1 MEKSAKTQPWHS
13 KSQNTLSIFSGTP
26 APQVTNDGEKQSTR
40 MTEIIDRSTHRR
52 KRTTP
57 FFTILAMLLLAAST
71 LLAQDAPP
79 APAPA
84 QSPAPQAPA
93 YTPKYH
99 TDPAHSDSEFNA
111 LGYMRVVMRAQML
124 FNKQHGH
131 YATSLTQLMHTGTFT
146 QRMVNPERGDYTV
159 GFKGKKDGFFLTM
172 TPKNL
177 DAQHRSFYAEEDGKI
192 HADESK
198 AADSNSQVV
207 ETHRW

>member
-1 MEKSAKTQPWHS
+1 MNDIS
-13 KSQNTLSIFSGTP
+13 NRR
-26 APQVTNDGEKQSTR
+26 TNR
-40 MTEIIDRSTHRR
+40 M
-52 KRTTP
+52 KRPKP
-57 FFTILAMLLLAAST
+57 FFTIVAMLLLAASA
-71 LLAQDAPP
+71 LLAQDAPSA
-79 APAPA
+79 AP
-84 QSPAPQAPA
+84 PAPQTPT

-111 LGYMRVVMRAQML
+111 LAYMRVVMRAEML
-124 FNKQHGH
+124 FNRQYGH
-131 YATSLTQLMHTGTFT
+131 YATSLTQLIHTGTFT

-198 AADSNSQVV
+198 AADGNSQVV

>member
-1 MEKSAKTQPWHS
+1 MNDIS
-13 KSQNTLSIFSGTP
+13 NRR
-26 APQVTNDGEKQSTR
+26 TNR
-40 MTEIIDRSTHRR
+40 L
-52 KRTTP
+52 KRPTP
-57 FFTILAMLLLAAST
+57 FFTIVAMLLLAASA
-71 LLAQDAPP
+71 LLAQDAPS
-79 APAPA
+79 AAT
-84 QSPAPQAPA
+84 PAPQTPT

-111 LGYMRVVMRAQML
+111 LAYMRVVMRAEML
-124 FNKQHGH
+124 FNRQYGH
-131 YATSLTQLMHTGTFT
+131 YATSLTQLIHTGTFT

-198 AADSNSQVV
+198 AADGNSQVV

>member
-1 MEKSAKTQPWHS
+1 MNDIS
-13 KSQNTLSIFSGTP
+13 NRR
-26 APQVTNDGEKQSTR
+26 TNR
-40 MTEIIDRSTHRR
+40 M
-52 KRTTP
+52 KRPKP
-57 FFTILAMLLLAAST
+57 FFTIVAMLLLAASA
-71 LLAQDAPP
+71 LLAQDAPS
-79 APAPA
+79 AAT
-84 QSPAPQAPA
+84 PAPQTPT

-111 LGYMRVVMRAQML
+111 LAYMRVVMRAEML
-124 FNKQHGH
+124 FNRQYGH
-131 YATSLTQLMHTGTFT
+131 YATSLTQLIHTGTFT

-198 AADSNSQVV
+198 AADGNSQVV

>member
-1 MEKSAKTQPWHS
+1 M
-13 KSQNTLSIFSGTP
+13 

-40 MTEIIDRSTHRR
+40 MIEIIDRRTNRM
-52 KRTTP
+52 KRTAP
-57 FFTILAMLLLAAST
+57 FFTILALLLLAACT
-71 LLAQDAPP
+71 LPAQDAPP
-79 APAPA
+79 AAA
-84 QSPAPQAPA
+84 AAESPAPQAPT

-111 LGYMRVVMRAQML
+111 LAYMRGVMRAQML
-124 FNKQHGH
+124 YNKH
-131 YATSLTQLMHTGTFT
+131 YAHYAASLTQLVHIQNFT
-146 QRMVNPERGDYTV
+146 QRMVNPDRGDYTA
-159 GFKGKKDGFFLTM
+159 GFKAKKDGFFLTM

-198 AADSNSQVV
+198 AADGDSQVI